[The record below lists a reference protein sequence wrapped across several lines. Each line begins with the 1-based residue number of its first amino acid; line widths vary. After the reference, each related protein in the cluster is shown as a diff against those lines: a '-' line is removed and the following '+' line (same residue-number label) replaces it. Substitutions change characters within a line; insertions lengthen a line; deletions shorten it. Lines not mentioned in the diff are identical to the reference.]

1 MFPLPPLRPTDTREG
16 LQKTTEAVHRIMDGK
31 INSTGTVTLTASVTT
46 TTVTDFRVGADTTVI
61 LSPITAN
68 AAAEIGNGTIYHS
81 STTAGTSFV
90 LTHANNAQTDRDFR
104 YTLLG

>member
-1 MFPLPPLRPTDTREG
+1 
-16 LQKTTEAVHRIMDGK
+16 MDGK
-31 INSTGTVTLTASVTT
+31 INSTGTVTLTASVAT
-46 TTVTDFRVGADTTVI
+46 TTVTDFRIGADTVVL
-61 LSPITAN
+61 LSPTTAN
-68 AAAEIGNGTIYHS
+68 AAAALGTTYHS